1 MKPPLFVQPHE
12 RRAARTIRSRHRL
25 GSVCAVGGLLLAAV
39 AGTGAVA
46 RADGPAGPRPAAQA
60 ASAGPGCSLPSGSE
74 FASCVRVQASL
85 AKFPAVGE
93 TVDVRIE
100 VLAQF
105 TRDDVQVQVD
115 LPENLS
121 WESLPKGMREVS
133 GAKAY
138 GQVLH
143 RADGSVTLSA
153 DRPVLLTG
161 RVRATSAGRAQIRA
175 RVAAG
180 DVLGE
185 TAETVV
191 STTIAAAGAAP
202 AAAAPRAVREATRRA
217 AAGVAPQKAGLGRKA
232 QRFAPVTQD
241 PSAARAAR
249 ATGPADGG
257 PGPGRSCI
265 SGGWEYL
272 DRNGNSHASMN
283 VEVKVFDVDA
293 SGESLLAVGVTDQEG
308 NYELCFPAVEEDGS
322 GQDVIVAY
330 LTENNLWALR
340 QTGSTETGTGTGT
353 TSTAGD
359 RVFEWG
365 SEVFENV
372 ADGLNV
378 GVRGP
383 VDAADNPALEAFD
396 TVNDVALWKVAA
408 SCWDEKDTVC
418 QQIVLHWSAASTES
432 TAYSYSDNA
441 IHLKANHG
449 SERMTV
455 AHEVAHAIMDM
466 SYRLH
471 DEVSDHSDSIEQP
484 GIRCP
489 SPHYVRAASNL
500 GCAWKEGFSN
510 WVPLSVYQ
518 ASDFCLE
525 GGCIPMETPTW
536 GTATWADGPMVEGRV
551 AAALHDLEDAQN
563 DKHWDR
569 TSEGRASIWHTMQ
582 HHVNLSFSE
591 FWNSRQTDGFD
602 TTSSS
607 VLATLFQNT
616 IDLGFRDPLT
626 ANVPVYRPHP
636 ATAHNFQFN
645 TVRNGWSVM
654 AVRPAGTD
662 YDLRLFDDSVQ
673 ATSLGESNAAGSSEV
688 DFVAVDSG
696 SGRRALGDYYPR
708 VPSPGPGTAAYRA
721 EFAEAPADP
730 LVREVTRTVSMA
742 PDDVAAVFNV
752 ALTGERVRLTL
763 TPENSTQDGELYVMC
778 STADAT
784 TWVANRAHNVARANA
799 VGRGATETVTFE
811 ATGSCAVVVI
821 NKAGKGT
828 YRTLLHVVAP
838 TS

>member
-1 MKPPLFVQPHE
+1 MKPPSLVQPHE
-12 RRAARTIRSRHRL
+12 RRAARTIRSRHWL
-25 GSVCAVGGLLLAAV
+25 GSVCAAGGLLVATL
-39 AGTGAVA
+39 AGTGATA
-46 RADGPAGPRPAAQA
+46 RADTSAGPRPAAQA
-60 ASAGPGCSLPSGSE
+60 APAGPGCSLPSGSE

-85 AKFPAVGE
+85 AKSPAVGE
-93 TVDVRIE
+93 TVDVRVE

-105 TRDDVQVQVD
+105 TRDDVQIQVD
-115 LPENLS
+115 LPETLS
-121 WESLPKGMREVS
+121 WQSLPTGMREVS

-143 RADGSVTLSA
+143 RASGSVTLSA
-153 DRPVLLTG
+153 DRPTLLTG
-161 RVRATSAGRAQIRA
+161 RVRATSAGRAQIQA

-185 TAETVV
+185 AAETVV
-191 STTIAAAGAAP
+191 STTVTAPDSAP
-202 AAAAPRAVREATRRA
+202 AAAAPSAVRKATRHA
-217 AAGVAPQKAGLGRKA
+217 TAGVVPQKAGLGRKA
-232 QRFAPVTQD
+232 QQFAPVTQD
-241 PSAARAAR
+241 PSAAGAAR
-249 ATGPADGG
+249 AEGPSDGG

-283 VEVKVFDVDA
+283 VEVKAFDVDA

-322 GQDVIVAY
+322 GQDAVVAY
-330 LTENNLWALR
+330 LTENNLWALK
-340 QTGSTETGTGTGT
+340 QTGSTDTGSGTGT

-372 ADGLNV
+372 TDGLNV

-383 VDAADNPALEAFD
+383 ADPTDNPALEAFD
-396 TVNDVALWKVAA
+396 TVNDVALWRVAA
-408 SCWDEKDTVC
+408 DCWDEKDTIC
-418 QQIVLHWSAASTES
+418 QQIVLHWSATSTEN
-432 TAYSYSDNA
+432 TMYSFLDNA
-441 IHLKANHG
+441 IHLKGNHG
-449 SERMTV
+449 SERMTI
-455 AHEVAHAIMDM
+455 AHEMAHAIMDM

-471 DEVSDHSDSIEQP
+471 DEVGDHSDAMEQP
-484 GIRCP
+484 GNRCAT
-489 SPHYVRAASNL
+489 PHYPNNASNL
-500 GCAWKEGFSN
+500 GCAWIEGFAD

-518 ASDFCLE
+518 VSDYCLE
-525 GGCIPMETPTW
+525 GACMSMETPTW
-536 GTATWADGPMVEGRV
+536 GTTTWADGPTVEGRV
-551 AAALHDLEDAQN
+551 AAALHDLEDGAN
-563 DKHWDR
+563 EKYWDR
-569 TSEGRASIWHTMQ
+569 TSEGPASIWNTMQ
-582 HHVNLSFSE
+582 HHVNLSFAE
-591 FWNSRQTDGFD
+591 FWNSRQADGYA

-626 ANVPVYRPHP
+626 ANVPVARPHP

-645 TVRNGWSVM
+645 TVQHGWSVM

-662 YDLRLFDDSVQ
+662 YDLRLFDDAIQ
-673 ATSLGESNAAGSSEV
+673 ATSLGESNMAGSSEV
-688 DFVAVDSG
+688 DFVAVDSS

-708 VPSPGPGTAAYRA
+708 VPSPGLGTTAYRA

-730 LVREVTRTVSMA
+730 LVREVPRTVSMA

-752 ALTGERVRLTL
+752 SLTGERVRLTL

-784 TWVANRAHNVARANA
+784 TWVVNRAHHVARANA
-799 VGRGATETVTFE
+799 TGRGGTETVTFE

-821 NKAGKGT
+821 NKVGKGK

>member
-1 MKPPLFVQPHE
+1 M
-12 RRAARTIRSRHRL
+12 
-25 GSVCAVGGLLLAAV
+25 
-39 AGTGAVA
+39 AGTGAAA
-46 RADGPAGPRPAAQA
+46 RADTPAGLRPAAQA
-60 ASAGPGCSLPSGSE
+60 APAGPGCSLPSGSE

-93 TVDVRIE
+93 TVDVRVE

-161 RVRATSAGRAQIRA
+161 RVRATSAGQAQIRA

-202 AAAAPRAVREATRRA
+202 AAAAPRAVREATRQA

-249 ATGPADGG
+249 GGGTADGG
-257 PGPGRSCI
+257 PGPGRACI

-272 DRNGNSHASMN
+272 DRNGSSHASMN
-283 VEVKVFDVDA
+283 VEVKAFDADA

-322 GQDVIVAY
+322 GQDVVIAY

-383 VDAADNPALEAFD
+383 ADPADNPALEAFD

-455 AHEVAHAIMDM
+455 AHEVTHAIMDM

-636 ATAHNFQFN
+636 ATSHNFQFD
-645 TVRNGWSVM
+645 TVLHGWSVM

-662 YDLRLFDDSVQ
+662 YDLRLFDDSLQ

-708 VPSPGPGTAAYRA
+708 VPSPGPGTSAYQA
-721 EFAEAPADP
+721 EFTEAPTAP

-838 TS
+838 TT

>member
-1 MKPPLFVQPHE
+1 MLPPLLVLPHE
-12 RRAARTIRSRHRL
+12 HRAARTIRSLHRL
-25 GSVCAVGGLLLAAV
+25 GRACAVGVVLVATV
-39 AGTGAVA
+39 AGTGAAA
-46 RADGPAGPRPAAQA
+46 RADTSAVPRPAARA
-60 ASAGPGCSLPSGSE
+60 APAGPGCSLPSGSE

-85 AKFPAVGE
+85 AKSPAVGE
-93 TVDVRIE
+93 TVEVRVE

-105 TRDDVQVQVD
+105 ARDDAQVEID
-115 LPENLS
+115 LPANLG
-121 WESLPKGMREVS
+121 WESLPTGMREVS

-138 GQVLH
+138 GQELH
-143 RADGSVTLSA
+143 RAGGSVTLSA

-161 RVRATSAGRAQIRA
+161 RVKAMSAGRAQIRA

-191 STTIAAAGAAP
+191 STTVTAAGAAP
-202 AAAAPRAVREATRRA
+202 SAAAPRAVREATRQA

-232 QRFAPVTQD
+232 QRFTPVTQD
-241 PSAARAAR
+241 PSASRAAR
-249 ATGPADGG
+249 TGGTPDGG

-272 DRNGNSHASMN
+272 DRNGVSHASMN
-283 VEVKVFDVDA
+283 LEVKAFDVDA

-322 GQDVIVAY
+322 GQDVVVAY

-353 TSTAGD
+353 TSTPGD

-383 VDAADNPALEAFD
+383 ADPADNPALEAFD
-396 TVNDVALWKVAA
+396 TVNDVALWRVAA
-408 SCWDEKDTVC
+408 DCWDEKDTVC

-432 TAYSYSDNA
+432 TVYSYRDNA
-441 IHLKANHG
+441 IHIKGNHG
-449 SERMTV
+449 SERMIV
-455 AHEVAHAIMDM
+455 AHEMTHAIMDM
-466 SYRLH
+466 STRLH
-471 DEVSDHSDSIEQP
+471 DEVGDHSDPTEQP
-484 GIRCP
+484 GVLCP
-489 SPHYVRAASNL
+489 SPHYVQGASNL
-500 GCAWKEGFSN
+500 GCAWKEGFAE

-518 ASDFCLE
+518 VSDYCFE

-536 GTATWADGPMVEGRV
+536 STTTWPDGPMVEGRV

-563 DKHWDR
+563 EKYWDR

-582 HHVNLSFSE
+582 HHVNLSFME

-626 ANVPVYRPHP
+626 ANVPVARPHP
-636 ATAHNFQFN
+636 ATAHNFRFD
-645 TVRNGWSVM
+645 TVRQGWSVM

-662 YDLRLFDDSVQ
+662 YDLRLFDDSLQ

-708 VPSPGPGTAAYRA
+708 VPSPGPGTSAYQA
-721 EFAEAPADP
+721 EFTEAPTAP

-752 ALTGERVRLTL
+752 SLTGERVRLTL

-784 TWVANRAHNVARANA
+784 TWVANRAHHVARANA
-799 VGRGATETVTFE
+799 VGRGGAETVTFE

-821 NKAGKGT
+821 NKAGKGK